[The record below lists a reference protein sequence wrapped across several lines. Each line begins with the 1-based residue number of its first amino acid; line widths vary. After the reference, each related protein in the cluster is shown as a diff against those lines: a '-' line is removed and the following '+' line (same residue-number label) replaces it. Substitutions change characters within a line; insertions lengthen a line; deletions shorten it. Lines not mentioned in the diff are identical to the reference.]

1 MEAKVVRYV
10 LYTVIIIICV
20 VSIGIGVYA
29 QFFRKEATS
38 YENDISAGGNQ
49 NLVTSQDVK
58 QSFLDLFTN
67 EIKPSE
73 YSGQVQKVDNSRD
86 IVYTAYSN
94 TTTVEGQYSLDV
106 NIPFI
111 NIQGEIVDGYN
122 NINQTVFADKI
133 SSLMAGTSAF
143 TIYNLDYT
151 AYINNDILSVAI
163 MATIKEGDNPQ
174 RIMVQTY
181 NYNLVTGQNV
191 TVKDI
196 LNNRGIEENAVENRI
211 ENTIKRAS
219 EDAAQMAQSGYQV
232 YQRNPED
239 EMYKIENIQTFIEGP
254 DGELYIIF
262 AYGNNN
268 YTSEMDVIQI

>member
-10 LYTVIIIICV
+10 LYTIIVIICV
-20 VSIGIGVYA
+20 ASIGIGVYA
-29 QFFRKEATS
+29 QFFRKEATG
-38 YENDISAGGNQ
+38 YENDISAGGNE

-67 EIKPSE
+67 ELKPSV
-73 YSGQVQKVDNSRD
+73 YNGQLQKVDNSRD

-111 NIQGEIVDGYN
+111 NIQGEVVDGYN
-122 NINQTVFADKI
+122 NVSQTVFADKI
-133 SSLMAGTSAF
+133 SSLMSGTSAF

-174 RIMVQTY
+174 RIMIQTY
-181 NYNLVTGQNV
+181 NYNLATGQNV

-196 LNNRGIEENAVENRI
+196 LANRDIEENAVENRI
-211 ENTIKRAS
+211 KNTIKRAS
-219 EDAAQMAQSGYQV
+219 EDAAQMAQSGYQI

>member
-67 EIKPSE
+67 EIKPSV

-133 SSLMAGTSAF
+133 SSLMAGTYAF